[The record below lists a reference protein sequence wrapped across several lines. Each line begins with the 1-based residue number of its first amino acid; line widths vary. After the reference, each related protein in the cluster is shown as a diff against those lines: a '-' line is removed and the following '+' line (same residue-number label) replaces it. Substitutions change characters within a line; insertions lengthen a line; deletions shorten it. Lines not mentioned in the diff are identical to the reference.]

1 MAVTEPRTDR
11 QRSRAALI
19 ALAAAGLWLAF
30 APAGASAQIA
40 GEEAVQPESAVQVR
54 PEAEDK
60 AIAAR
65 LTRILVASERVRA
78 PRVEVREGIVF
89 IDGIAET
96 EAHREWAGQ
105 VARTTQDVVAVVNRI
120 AVQPRVDWDFTPAWD
135 EAQRLL
141 QQGQRVLPLLLL
153 AAVVLFA
160 SWLAARLVTR
170 LARVVLA
177 RWVVSPLLLKVL
189 TRAIGIP
196 VLLLGLY
203 LVLQFA
209 GLTRLAVTVLGGTG
223 LIGLAIGFAF
233 RDIAENFLA
242 SLLLSIRN
250 PFNAGDFIE
259 IGAFQGIVRN
269 LNTRTTVLLT
279 VEGNQVQIP
288 NATVYKSVITNYSAS
303 PNRRADFRV
312 GIGYDDPTE
321 KAQEII
327 SALLLGHEAVKD
339 EPAPIVLVDELAAST
354 VNLRAYFWFD
364 SATYSPDKLRSA
376 LMRQTKRALQSAG
389 ISMPDE
395 AREVVFPQ
403 GVPIRRETAPGK
415 PEEAR
420 AESTQP
426 RAAVQDAAGH
436 GDSATAAEGGLSNE
450 DDEIITEA
458 GPAGVPEER
467 ENFLEGEAGQLTEKP
482 GGV

>member
-1 MAVTEPRTDR
+1 MTASRPTERYAR
-11 QRSRAALI
+11 GALF
-19 ALAAAGLWLAF
+19 ALATACLWLVF
-30 APAGASAQIA
+30 APAGASAQIVA
-40 GEEAVQPESAVQVR
+40 DEAAQPDSEVQVR

-65 LTRILVASERVRA
+65 LTRILVASERIRA
-78 PRVEVREGIVF
+78 PQVEVREGIVF
-89 IDGIAET
+89 LDGIAET
-96 EAHREWAGQ
+96 EAHRDWAGQ

-120 AVQPRVDWDFTPAWD
+120 EVQARVDWDFSPAWA
-135 EAQRLL
+135 EADRLL

-153 AAVVLFA
+153 ATIVLFA

-170 LARVVLA
+170 LSRVVLG
-177 RWVVSPLLLKVL
+177 RWIVSPLLLKVL

-279 VEGNQVQIP
+279 IEGNQVQIP

-303 PNRRADFRV
+303 PNRRADFGV

-321 KAQEII
+321 KAQEVV
-327 SALLLGHEAVKD
+327 SALLRNHEAVKD

-389 ISMPDE
+389 ISKPDE

-403 GVPIRRETAPGK
+403 GVPIRQEAIPANPREAPPAAPQPQTD
-415 PEEAR
+415 PEDPN
-420 AESTQP
+420 S
-426 RAAVQDAAGH
+426 H
-436 GDSATAAEGGLSNE
+436 GDSATAAEGGLGNE

-458 GPAGVPEER
+458 GPASVPEVR
-467 ENFLEGEAGQLTEKP
+467 ENFLEAEAGPGREKP
-482 GGV
+482 GGS